1 MEDGAEERPGLS
13 VVRRGI
19 ASGSRQ
25 TAASGLILR
34 FSRPLETPLEP
45 SAALANA
52 EETRQW
58 RPIPAAAFSDIR
70 TPPIIREALT
80 QQILLSR

>member
-52 EETRQW
+52 EETRQ
-58 RPIPAAAFSDIR
+58 
-70 TPPIIREALT
+70 
-80 QQILLSR
+80 